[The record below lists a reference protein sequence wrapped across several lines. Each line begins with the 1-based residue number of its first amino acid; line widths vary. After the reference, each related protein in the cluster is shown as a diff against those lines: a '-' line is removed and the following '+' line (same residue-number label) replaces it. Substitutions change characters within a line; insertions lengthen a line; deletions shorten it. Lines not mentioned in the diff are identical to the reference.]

1 MGPAESDAERGSLEH
16 VVERLLSEQCE
27 TNRLLR
33 ELIAEQRARRRAP
46 AKRQAT
52 IAKKAPGK
60 VRVADPVLRRQMR
73 QQLKQRFGQ

>member
-1 MGPAESDAERGSLEH
+1 MSSSDQPLTADDMAEKI
-16 VVERLLSEQCE
+16 LSEQRE

-33 ELIAEQRARRRAP
+33 ELIAEHRSRHRAP

-52 IAKKAPGK
+52 VAKKAPGK

-73 QQLKQRFGQ
+73 QQLKERIGQ

>member
-1 MGPAESDAERGSLEH
+1 MAENLVPNDTVGE
-16 VVERLLSEQCE
+16 LLDEQRE

-33 ELIAEQRARRRAP
+33 ELIAEQRSRRRAP

-52 IAKKAPGK
+52 VAKRAPGK

-73 QQLKQRFGQ
+73 QQLKERLGQ